1 MTTSLSS
8 LPFTFGANKPNSS
21 LANSSPNRLSR
32 LWGTL
37 ISERG
42 FSLLSRQAINAGPF
56 FKVRCDAWSSF
67 RHYIENEVGI
77 GLVRHID
84 RYLNGGIAAGIMIDS
99 RATHDREW
107 DSFTSTEESS
117 TVGQALA

>member
-42 FSLLSRQAINAGPF
+42 FSLLSGQAIYAGPF
-56 FKVRCDAWSSF
+56 FKS
-67 RHYIENEVGI
+67 
-77 GLVRHID
+77 
-84 RYLNGGIAAGIMIDS
+84 AATPGHHS
-99 RATHDREW
+99 VTTLRTK
-107 DSFTSTEESS
+107 
-117 TVGQALA
+117 LASVWFGTLTGT